1 MGISKVDEAKMILE
15 ALGLPRKQ
23 QNERSALTLL
33 ALCNI
38 KKIDRWSHAKRVS
51 LSVVGNRKNPKYPGV
66 MRFIA
71 EHYGKLYAENS
82 RETFRRQ
89 TLHQFVQA
97 GVVDHNPEEPKLP
110 TNSKDNHYR
119 LTAEALRVVQAYGTD
134 AWKEELDNFRKRFG
148 NLRQK
153 YSSQRK
159 LKMLSL
165 RLANGT
171 GLTFSPGK
179 HNELQIAIIEQ
190 FAPRFAPGGTL
201 LFVGDTANK
210 DLYMDVDALKSLG
223 ISFDQHNKFPDVL
236 LYDKKRKWLFLIE
249 AVTSHGP
256 VSPKRIIELEALLV
270 NCKAGKVY
278 VTAFPD
284 FKAFRKHTDDI
295 AWETEVWLADFPDH
309 MIHFNGNRFVGPR

>member
-1 MGISKVDEAKMILE
+1 MSKLDEAREILE
-15 ALGLPRKQ
+15 ALGLPQKQ

-33 ALCNI
+33 ALCNL
-38 KKIDRWSHAKRVS
+38 KKTDKWSQAKQVS
-51 LSVVGNRKNPKYPGV
+51 MSVVGNRKNPKYPGV

-71 EHYGKLYAENS
+71 EHYAKRYAENS

-97 GVVDHNPEEPKLP
+97 GVVDHNPEERKLP

-119 LTAEALRVVQAYGTD
+119 LTGEALRVVQAFGTNK
-134 AWKEELDNFRKRFG
+134 WNVELDNFKKKFG
-148 NLRQK
+148 TLRQK
-153 YSSQRK
+153 YAGERK
-159 LKMLSL
+159 VKMPSLK
-165 RLANGT
+165 LANGA

-179 HNELQIAIIEQ
+179 HNELQIAIIKQ
-190 FAPRFAPGGTL
+190 FAPRFAPGSTL

-210 DLYMDVDALKSLG
+210 DLYIDVDGLKSLG
-223 ISFDQHNKFPDVL
+223 ISFDQHDKFPDVVL
-236 LYDKKRKWLFLIE
+236 HDKKRNWLFLIE

-256 VSPKRIIELEALLV
+256 VSPKRIIELEKV
-270 NCKAGKVY
+270 FENCKVGKVY

-284 FKAFRKHTDDI
+284 FREFRKHTDDI

>member
-1 MGISKVDEAKMILE
+1 MSKLEEAKKILE

-33 ALCNI
+33 ALCNV
-38 KKIDRWSHAKRVS
+38 KRTDKWSQARQAS
-51 LSVVGNRKNPKYPGV
+51 MSVVGNRRNPKYPGV

-71 EHYGKLYAENS
+71 EHYGRHYAENS

-97 GVVDHNPEEPKLP
+97 GVVDHNPDEPGLP

-119 LTAEALRVVQAYGTD
+119 LTTEALRAVQAYGTEN
-134 AWKEELDNFRKRFG
+134 WKEELGKFKKRFG
-148 NLRQK
+148 SLRQK
-153 YSSQRK
+153 YSGQRK
-159 LKMLSL
+159 VKMLSL
-165 RLANGT
+165 ILTNGA
-171 GLTFSPGK
+171 GLNFSPGK

-190 FAPRFAPGGTL
+190 FAPRFAPGSTL

-210 DLYMDVDALKSLG
+210 DLYCDANGLKSLG
-223 ISFDQHNKFPDVL
+223 VSFDQHNKFPDVV

-256 VSPKRIIELEALLV
+256 VSPKRVIELEGLLA

-284 FKAFRKHTDDI
+284 FKEFKRHTGDI